1 MRRDAASG
9 VMKVPRGGARNRSGP
24 QPDPGSGRSERRG
37 FKVTALPSEG
47 YDGPVP
53 DLSDFLVC
61 VTGRHEAVWAALW
74 STPQACAWSQES
86 WRWPVVADLVK
97 YVVRSDPDDAP
108 ASLGTVV
115 RQLRDDLGLSK
126 AGLTANGWA
135 ITTDEVAAKR
145 DEKPAAPAVVSSRSK
160 LRVAASGA

>member
-1 MRRDAASG
+1 M
-9 VMKVPRGGARNRSGP
+9 PRGGARNRSGP
-24 QPDPGSGRSERRG
+24 QPDPSSGRSDRRG

-47 YDGPVP
+47 YRGEVP
-53 DLSDFLVC
+53 DLGEFLPSPSV
-61 VTGRHEAVWAALW
+61 RHESVWAALW
-74 STPQACAWSQES
+74 TTPQACAWSMES

-97 YVVRSDPDDAP
+97 YSVRSDPDDAP

-135 ITTDEVAAKR
+135 IAVDEVGARRENVA
-145 DEKPAAPAVVSSRSK
+145 DEPAARVSSRDRLK
-160 LRVAASGA
+160 AVSGGE